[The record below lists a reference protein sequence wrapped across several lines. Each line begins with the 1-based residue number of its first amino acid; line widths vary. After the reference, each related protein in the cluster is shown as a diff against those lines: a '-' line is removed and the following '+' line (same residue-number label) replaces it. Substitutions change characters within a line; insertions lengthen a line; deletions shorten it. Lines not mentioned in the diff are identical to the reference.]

1 MFDVIIVGGGPS
13 GLTASIYAKRAGKSV
28 LVLEKESFGG
38 QIATSPRVEN
48 FPTIKSI
55 SGTEL
60 IDRLLD
66 QVLDLGVEVDV
77 DEVKHIEKNN
87 GIFNVSCEY
96 SSYEAKAVIIAT
108 GCSPRSL
115 DTKGLEDYIGKGVSY
130 CAVCDGSFYEGKD
143 VCLIG
148 DANTALQYALLLSN
162 VCNKVYVCTLF
173 DKFFGEDLL
182 VKSLLA
188 RSNVEVTHNILLK
201 QVKGNGQVEEAVF
214 ENTKT
219 KEEVSFKVEGIFI
232 AIGQIPHNDGF
243 TNLVDLDKAGYI
255 VSNNDVYTKTEGLFV
270 SGDARVKN
278 LRQLTTAVG
287 DGALAATAAVKYI
300 DSLK

>member
-13 GLTASIYAKRAGKSV
+13 GLTAAIYAKRAGKSV

-66 QVLDLGVEVDV
+66 QVLDLGVDVDV

-87 GIFNVSCEY
+87 GIFDVECEY
-96 SSYEAKAVIIAT
+96 SSYQAKAVILAT

-115 DTKGLEDYIGKGVSY
+115 DTEGLEEYIGKGVSY

-162 VCNKVYVCTLF
+162 LCNKVYVCTLF

-182 VKSLLA
+182 VKSLLD
-188 RSNVEVTHNILLK
+188 RKNVEVTHNILLK
-201 QVKGNGQVEEAVF
+201 KVNGDGQVEQAVF
-214 ENTKT
+214 ENTQT
-219 KEEVSFKVEGIFI
+219 KEEISFNVDGIFI
-232 AIGQIPHNDGF
+232 AIGQIPHNDPF
-243 TNLVDLDKAGYI
+243 ANLVDLDKNGYI
-255 VSNNDVYTKTEGLFV
+255 IATNDIYTKTEGLFV
-270 SGDARVKN
+270 SGDARQKN

-300 DSLK
+300 DSL